1 MLRYLA
7 EWLVQYHSAF
17 NVFSYLTL
25 RSILAALTALL
36 ISFLVGPTM
45 IRKLAE
51 HQVGQR

>member
-25 RSILAALTALL
+25 RSILAALTAFPRWRAGR
-36 ISFLVGPTM
+36 STDTFLS
-45 IRKLAE
+45 
-51 HQVGQR
+51 